1 MIRHINI
8 AVITPSP
15 VVLAGL
21 TSILSRLDGMNVSI
35 HSADT
40 DEIES
45 LVATHRVSAIIIDV
59 LAGHIDEIERIHSS
73 ADDDNVQFIL
83 FTSVRLLEQTMRVFD
98 ATIGLYDTED
108 EMRGKVAA
116 AIRDNSSHGV
126 QAELTQREREIVI
139 SVVKGLSNKEIATQM
154 NVSVN
159 TVMTHRRNIAAKLH
173 IHSAAGLTIY
183 AITTHLVN
191 LDEI

>member
-1 MIRHINI
+1 MTRHINI

-35 HSADT
+35 HAAKP
-40 DEIES
+40 DEIDS
-45 LVATHRVSAIIIDV
+45 LVSAHRVSAIIIDV
-59 LAGHIDEIERIHSS
+59 LAGHIEDIERIHS
-73 ADDDNVQFIL
+73 ATEDDNIQFIL
-83 FTSVRLLEQTMRVFD
+83 FTSVRLPEQTMRVFD

-108 EMRGKVAA
+108 ELRAKVAA
-116 AIRDNSSHGV
+116 AIRDNSSHGA

-139 SVVKGLSNKEIATQM
+139 SVVKGLSNKEIAIQM

-173 IHSAAGLTIY
+173 IHSPAGLTIY